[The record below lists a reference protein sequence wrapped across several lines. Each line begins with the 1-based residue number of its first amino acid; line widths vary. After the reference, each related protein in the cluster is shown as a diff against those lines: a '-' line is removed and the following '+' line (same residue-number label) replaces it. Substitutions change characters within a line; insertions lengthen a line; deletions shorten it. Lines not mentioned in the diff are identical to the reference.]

1 MIQPQQISKLVDF
14 GQRHHPINLY
24 VTLGHHSEIVVDQ
37 FHQKKKKIKQ
47 EVQSYRSF
55 LKIMSDLREKEIE
68 VASWDSRF
76 VQLLAR
82 LLGVKFL

>member
-1 MIQPQQISKLVDF
+1 M
-14 GQRHHPINLY
+14 
-24 VTLGHHSEIVVDQ
+24 TLGHHSEIVADQ
-37 FHQKKKKIKQ
+37 FHQKKKKKKIKQ

>member
-1 MIQPQQISKLVDF
+1 M
-14 GQRHHPINLY
+14 
-24 VTLGHHSEIVVDQ
+24 TLGHHSDIVADQ
-37 FHQKKKKIKQ
+37 FHQKKKKKIKQ

>member
-1 MIQPQQISKLVDF
+1 M
-14 GQRHHPINLY
+14 
-24 VTLGHHSEIVVDQ
+24 TLGHHSEIVADQ
-37 FHQKKKKIKQ
+37 FHQKKKKKIKQ

>member
-1 MIQPQQISKLVDF
+1 M
-14 GQRHHPINLY
+14 
-24 VTLGHHSEIVVDQ
+24 TLGHHSDIVADQ
-37 FHQKKKKIKQ
+37 FHQKKKKKKIKQ

>member
-1 MIQPQQISKLVDF
+1 
-14 GQRHHPINLY
+14 
-24 VTLGHHSEIVVDQ
+24 
-37 FHQKKKKIKQ
+37 
-47 EVQSYRSF
+47 
-55 LKIMSDLREKEIE
+55 MSDLREKEIE

>member
-1 MIQPQQISKLVDF
+1 M
-14 GQRHHPINLY
+14 
-24 VTLGHHSEIVVDQ
+24 TLGHHSEIVADQ
-37 FHQKKKKIKQ
+37 LHQKKKKKKKIKQ